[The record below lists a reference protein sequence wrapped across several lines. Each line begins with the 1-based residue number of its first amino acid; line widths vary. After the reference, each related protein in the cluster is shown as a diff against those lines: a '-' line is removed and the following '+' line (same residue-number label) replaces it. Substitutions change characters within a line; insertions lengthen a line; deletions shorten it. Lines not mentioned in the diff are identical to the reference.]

1 MDPDPYQNVTDPQ
14 SCIQNILVGGSLLTT
29 KSYIKSYLS
38 VCSSLGKSR
47 GMMGCFLSL
56 LSEPG
61 GRPRA
66 EVVVGVDRVEV
77 VASLAGEGSDSF
89 GGEEEE
95 LPPPFSP
102 PCTTQRTM

>member
-1 MDPDPYQNVTDPQ
+1 
-14 SCIQNILVGGSLLTT
+14 
-29 KSYIKSYLS
+29 
-38 VCSSLGKSR
+38 
-47 GMMGCFLSL
+47 MMGCFLSL

-77 VASLAGEGSDSF
+77 VASLAGEGSDSL

-102 PCTTQRTM
+102 PCKPQENVNNVVHMDPGA